1 MQHLCER
8 LNFTRESISLNERLK
23 LNSDSKIG
31 RDFQLIQDEI
41 TDFFYLINNIA
52 HFHEA
57 LANIHKI
64 KFIASNLGDEDI
76 SMVDSLA
83 KKFKKL
89 KVNYVKS
96 IQLKEFSKDELLL
109 MSRILSLD
117 YQFTQK
123 NHKNFSIN
131 KQNIANKI
139 KEYLQ

>member
-1 MQHLCER
+1 MQHLC
-8 LNFTRESISLNERLK
+8 ERLK
-23 LNSDSKIG
+23 LNSDSKIA
-31 RDFQLIQDEI
+31 RNFELIQDEI

-52 HFHEA
+52 NFHEA
-57 LANIHKI
+57 FANIQKI

-76 SMVDSLA
+76 SLVDSLE

-109 MSRILSLD
+109 MSRILALT
-117 YQFTQK
+117 YQYAQTH
-123 NHKNFSIN
+123 HKNFSVN

>member
-1 MQHLCER
+1 MLHLY
-8 LNFTRESISLNERLK
+8 ERLK

-31 RDFQLIQDEI
+31 RNFELIQDEI
-41 TDFFYLINNIA
+41 SDFFYLINNIA

-57 LANIHKI
+57 LANIQKI
-64 KFIASNLGDEDI
+64 KFIASNLGDDDM
-76 SMVDSLA
+76 SLVDSLA

-96 IQLKEFSKDELLL
+96 IQLREFSKDELLL

-123 NHKNFSIN
+123 NNKNFSVN